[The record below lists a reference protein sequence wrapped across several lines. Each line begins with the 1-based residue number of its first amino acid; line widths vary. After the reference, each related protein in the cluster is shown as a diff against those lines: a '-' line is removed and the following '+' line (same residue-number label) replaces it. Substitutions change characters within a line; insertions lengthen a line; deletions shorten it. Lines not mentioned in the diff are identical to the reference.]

1 MGREKAIS
9 ILLKNGK
16 LDGIINMESS
26 SWNSGELYS
35 SPRESVNELLK
46 TDACKKYG
54 VYLLLSTD
62 KVYIGQS
69 TDLLSRIKQH
79 IIGKNWWERVI
90 ILTTSNDSLDHA
102 DIDYLEAKFIE
113 LAEKNQH
120 LDCDNRTKG
129 NKIKVTKFRQVHLE
143 EYLSEALV
151 LLELIGVEL
160 FSKHHVVKTSNQ
172 NDQLK
177 IETIKAKTK
186 NSIDIRNKRE
196 TLQYLNE
203 KGFSFNK
210 KACTYARLGDKG
222 LFWMNPRV
230 EYVDE
235 NWDII
240 LNNQIDNEIIII
252 HIPKNTFKA
261 VSASSD
267 DGLLIRKDKPYQLDI
282 TISNDDLTD
291 TRSKINFSRFTID
304 RLHY

>member
-203 KGFSFNK
+203 KGFVEVSDTKNSTFQSSSF
-210 KACTYARLGDKG
+210 
-222 LFWMNPRV
+222 FHW
-230 EYVDE
+230 
-235 NWDII
+235 
-240 LNNQIDNEIIII
+240 LNNSTSFSL
-252 HIPKNTFKA
+252 H
-261 VSASSD
+261 SD
-267 DGLLIRKDKPYQLDI
+267 SI
-282 TISNDDLTD
+282 
-291 TRSKINFSRFTID
+291 
-304 RLHY
+304 

>member
-120 LDCDNRTKG
+120 LDCDSRTKG
-129 NKIKVTKFRQVHLE
+129 NKIKVTK
-143 EYLSEALV
+143 
-151 LLELIGVEL
+151 
-160 FSKHHVVKTSNQ
+160 
-172 NDQLK
+172 
-177 IETIKAKTK
+177 
-186 NSIDIRNKRE
+186 
-196 TLQYLNE
+196 
-203 KGFSFNK
+203 
-210 KACTYARLGDKG
+210 
-222 LFWMNPRV
+222 
-230 EYVDE
+230 
-235 NWDII
+235 
-240 LNNQIDNEIIII
+240 
-252 HIPKNTFKA
+252 
-261 VSASSD
+261 
-267 DGLLIRKDKPYQLDI
+267 
-282 TISNDDLTD
+282 
-291 TRSKINFSRFTID
+291 
-304 RLHY
+304 